1 MPQLFSKPNFDFIS
15 ARWTFLTISIIIIVA
30 GIATIAIRGPNYS
43 IDFRGGLDV
52 HLRFEKPVSEGEV
65 RGAISQLNLGVAEVK
80 RVHALGEPDEI
91 LIRVKQTE
99 VASDLMPR
107 IESALTE
114 TFPDNPFDVR
124 NVDAVGPKV
133 GRELRRQAIISAL
146 VALVLLMIYIS
157 WRFEFKFAVGSVIAL
172 LHDVLITLGFFAFF
186 NYEISLQVVAAFLTL
201 IGYSLNDTIV
211 VYDRIRE
218 NLSKLRTKSLAE
230 IMNESINQTLSR
242 TVITSLTLFLV
253 VLVLFLF
260 AGQVVRGFAFAMLIG
275 VVTGTYSS
283 VFVAAPVVLEW
294 TERTAIKGKKKRR

>member
-1 MPQLFSKPNFDFIS
+1 MPQFFLKPKFDFIS
-15 ARWTFLTISIIIIVA
+15 SRWTFLTISIMIILA
-30 GIATIAIRGPNYS
+30 GIVTLAIRGPNYS
-43 IDFRGGLDV
+43 IDFRGGLDI
-52 HLRFEKPVSEGEV
+52 HLRFEKPITEGEV
-65 RGAISQLNLGVAEVK
+65 RSALSPLDLGVAEVK
-80 RVHALGEPDEI
+80 RVHSLGEPDEI
-91 LIRVKQTE
+91 LIRVKQSQ
-99 VASDLMPR
+99 VSSDLITR
-107 IESALTE
+107 IESTLAE
-114 TFPDNPFDVR
+114 AFINNPFDVR

-157 WRFEFKFAVGSVIAL
+157 WRFEFKFAVGSIVAL
-172 LHDVLITLGFFAFF
+172 LHDVLITVGFFAFF

-218 NLSKLRTKSLAE
+218 NMNKLRTKSLAE

-242 TVITSLTLFLV
+242 TVITSVTLFVV

-275 VVTGTYSS
+275 VITGTYSS
-283 VFVAAPVVLEW
+283 IFIAAPVVLEW
-294 TERTAIKGKKKRR
+294 TERTAIKGKKKR

>member
-1 MPQLFSKPNFDFIS
+1 MPQFFLKPKFDFIS
-15 ARWTFLTISIIIIVA
+15 SRWTFLTISIVIILA
-30 GIATIAIRGPNYS
+30 GIVTLAIRGPNYS
-43 IDFRGGLDV
+43 IDFRGGLDI
-52 HLRFEKPVSEGEV
+52 HLRFEKPITEGEV
-65 RGAISQLNLGVAEVK
+65 RSALSPLALGVAEVK

-91 LIRVKQTE
+91 LIRIKQSE
-99 VASDLMPR
+99 VSSDLITR
-107 IESALTE
+107 IESTLAE
-114 TFPDNPFDVR
+114 AFIDNPFDVR

-218 NLSKLRTKSLAE
+218 NMNKLRTKSLAE
-230 IMNESINQTLSR
+230 IMNDSINQTLSR
-242 TVITSLTLFLV
+242 TVITSVTLFLV

-275 VVTGTYSS
+275 VITGTYSS
-283 VFVAAPVVLEW
+283 IFVAAPVVLEW
-294 TERTAIKGKKKRR
+294 TQRTALKSKKKR